1 MRGVKVVVIL
11 TAIWAANAWGQEAAE
26 EKPPWTHKL
35 VGNLAANQVALKDW
49 SQGGDDAFSWGIT
62 VDGKAVREKQLTLWT
77 TTYKFAFGQTKL
89 GDQEIRKTT
98 DQIDLETILTYKLDK
113 YINPYVA
120 TTAKT
125 QFFKGYNYTSA
136 GKVAVARF
144 MDPAYLTQS
153 AGAGFTPRSEIKTRL
168 GVALR
173 EIITR
178 DFNHYADDKETLDE
192 VEKIRV
198 DGGMESVTNGE
209 WQLKENVLLTS
220 KLEIFAPFTALDEIS
235 VRSDNTVMVKLIRYV
250 TLNVSLLIVDDATAS
265 DELQVKQATA
275 LGLSYTFL

>member
-1 MRGVKVVVIL
+1 MFRWKLLVAII
-11 TAIWAANAWGQEAAE
+11 AIWMTNVWGQEA
-26 EKPPWTHKL
+26 EKEKSPWTHKL

-49 SQGGDDAFSWGIT
+49 SQGGDDALSWGLTI
-62 VDGKAVREKQLTLWT
+62 DGKSIRETKFTLST

-89 GDQEIRKTT
+89 GDQPIRKTT
-98 DQIDLETILTYKLDK
+98 DKIDLETILTYKMDK

-125 QFFKGYNYTSA
+125 QGFKGYNYTPA
-136 GKVAVARF
+136 GKVAVAQF

-153 AGAGFTPRSEIKTRL
+153 AGVGFTPRSEIKTRL
-168 GVALR
+168 GLALR

-178 DFNHYADDKETLDE
+178 DFNHYADDKETLKK

-198 DGGMESVTNGE
+198 DGGIESVTNGE
-209 WQLKENVLLTS
+209 WQLKDNVLLTS
-220 KLEIFAPFTALDEIS
+220 KLEIFAPFTALDETS
-235 VRSDNTVMVKLIRYV
+235 VRSDNTIMVKLIRYV
-250 TLNVSLLIVDDATAS
+250 TLNVGLVIVDDATAS
-265 DELQVKQATA
+265 DKLQIKQATA